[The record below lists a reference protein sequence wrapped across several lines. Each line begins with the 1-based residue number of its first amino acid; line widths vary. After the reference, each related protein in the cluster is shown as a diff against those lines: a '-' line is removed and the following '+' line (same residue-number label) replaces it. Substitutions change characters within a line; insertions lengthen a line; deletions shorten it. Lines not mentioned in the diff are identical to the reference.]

1 MRGRLPGRIDA
12 SAALESLRGRKINYD
27 PARAPQDGVPD
38 GHWHVD
44 SGDAL
49 IGHEPSGPPVPEGP
63 WQVACRLVRQYEFAE
78 PRILRAL
85 YRGDDELLG
94 RDMLL
99 QGRFAALR
107 FYLGVRVTEVIDEN
121 RDENGVQQRV
131 WGWSYQTLE
140 GHLEQGRLRYEVI
153 KNLGTGTVVF
163 RVSGYSRQAPIP
175 RPVIRW
181 GFRLFGRRTQRRF
194 YRNVLERMRNLVG
207 AAQRNQPLPTPL
219 VRSDGL
225 VVAPSGV
232 SRHPLELLAGAWL
245 HPGALNPGAL
255 NPGARSACA
264 GPGHDR
270 SNSEAA
276 RFPLV
281 GPWVWVTGADP
292 GER

>member
-1 MRGRLPGRIDA
+1 
-12 SAALESLRGRKINYD
+12 
-27 PARAPQDGVPD
+27 
-38 GHWHVD
+38 
-44 SGDAL
+44 
-49 IGHEPSGPPVPEGP
+49 
-63 WQVACRLVRQYEFAE
+63 
-78 PRILRAL
+78 
-85 YRGDDELLG
+85 
-94 RDMLL
+94 
-99 QGRFAALR
+99 
-107 FYLGVRVTEVIDEN
+107 
-121 RDENGVQQRV
+121 
-131 WGWSYQTLE
+131 
-140 GHLEQGRLRYEVI
+140 VI
-153 KNLGTGTVVF
+153 KDLGTGTVVF

-181 GFRLFGRRTQRRF
+181 GFRLFGRRTQQRF

-245 HPGALNPGAL
+245 HPGALNPGAR
-255 NPGARSACA
+255 PACA